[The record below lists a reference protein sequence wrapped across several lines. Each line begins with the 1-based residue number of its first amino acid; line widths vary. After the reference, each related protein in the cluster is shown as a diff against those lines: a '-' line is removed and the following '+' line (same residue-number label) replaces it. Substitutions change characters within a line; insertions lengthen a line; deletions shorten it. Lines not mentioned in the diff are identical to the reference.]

1 MKEHQTHRERTK
13 RAVVL
18 VLALACTIGGTAAAD
33 ARTDQLV
40 DMLDHGGNYRVRV
53 QAATTLGKIR
63 AREAIPALV
72 RALNDDS
79 ELVVI
84 SVATALQQIGDPSV
98 IGELEAASARAVSE
112 AVRSQITAAIRT
124 LKAFTPEGD
133 TAPAAE
139 APPSLLIRVD
149 VMGNSSGVPR
159 DDLPG
164 VMQGVVIARL
174 RREPGVVLQE
184 SGMKPAMVKKKLAG
198 EKLRGYILSGSIIR
212 LDRVGDQLV
221 VKISLNVFTNP
232 DYNLLL
238 MPSAEGA
245 IPLPGGPLTREAELA
260 AQDKAVKAV
269 AEALLESVVKKL
281 RGLDV

>member
-1 MKEHQTHRERTK
+1 MEKPSVK
-13 RAVVL
+13 RKIGATVL
-18 VLALACTIGGTAAAD
+18 VLALSFSIGGTGAAD

-40 DMLDHGGNYRVRV
+40 DMLENGGNYRVRV

-63 AREAIPALV
+63 AREAVPALV
-72 RALNDDS
+72 RTLNDDS

-84 SVATALQQIGDPSV
+84 SVATALQQIGDPAV
-98 IGELEAASARAVSE
+98 IRDLEAAAVRAASD
-112 AVRSQITAAIRT
+112 AVRSQIAAAIRT

-133 TAPAAE
+133 TTLSE
-139 APPSLLIRVD
+139 ATPPSLLIRVD

-164 VMQGVVIARL
+164 IMHEVVVARL
-174 RREPGVVLQE
+174 RREPGVVLQD
-184 SGMKPAMVKKKLAG
+184 SGMKPAAVKKKLAG
-198 EKLRGYILSGSIIR
+198 EKLKGFILSGSIIR

-245 IPLPGGPLTREAELA
+245 IPLPGGTLTREAELA
-260 AQDKAVKAV
+260 AQNKAVKAV

-281 RGLDV
+281 RGPDV